1 VIHHLFILLI
11 RCLEIRKFLKIF
23 KIVKEYVI
31 LRKLGFDKPNFF
43 YEKIKEK
50 FYENNKK

>member
-1 VIHHLFILLI
+1 LLI
-11 RCLEIRKFLKIF
+11 RCLEIRKYLKTF
-23 KIVKEYVI
+23 KIIKEYVI
-31 LRKLGFDKPNFF
+31 LEKLGFDKPNFF